1 MAKHPDTASN
11 PNTNRCIHCSRT
23 FKSTQSLDDHIVK
36 RHPDFMASV
45 SSKVHECTKC
55 TYKTVSTSLLR
66 RHMVNH
72 RDVAGN
78 RKTNRCIYCNNTFAR
93 KLTLDDHIVKIHP
106 DFIASVNSKVHDCS
120 KCMYKTVRASHL
132 KRHIVAKH
140 SDTAN
145 QSSASSFD
153 NTFTRKAGLDD
164 HIIKVHPDF
173 IASVSSKVHKC
184 SDCTYKTIRPSHLKR
199 HIGAKHPDIA
209 GNREIYRCIY
219 CNKTFTRKPSLDD
232 HIVKIHPDFVTSVS
246 SKVHECTECTYKTV
260 STSLLRRHNTVNHP
274 DAAGNRITNRCTYCK
289 KTFARK
295 SSLDDHVVRRHPDF
309 IASVSSK
316 VHQCTKCTFKT
327 INTTDLKKHITAK
340 HPDIAGNRTIK
351 ICIYCN
357 KTFKSTRSLD
367 DHKIKRHHDFITSVS
382 SKVHGCT
389 ECTYKTVST
398 SKVTLDDHIV
408 KRHPDFIASVS
419 GKVYECAKCTF
430 KTVSASQLKRHL
442 VDKHPDTAVRCICD
456 KPFTRKE
463 ALDDH
468 IVKTH
473 PDFTSSFSSKVREC
487 SKCTYKTIRP
497 SHLKRHIA
505 AKHPDIPGNR
515 KTNRCIY
522 CNMTFTSTQSLD
534 DHILKIHP
542 DFITSVSSKV
552 HQCTECTYKTIRI
565 SHFKRHIVAKHTDVA
580 SVSCKVHECIKC
592 TYKTIRHIDL
602 KKHIAAKHP
611 DIAGNRTTNR
621 CIYCNKT
628 FKSTRSLDNHIVKKH
643 PDFITSISRKVH
655 ECTECTYKTVG
666 AYLLRRHNM
675 VNHPDV
681 VRRCVYCNSTF
692 TRKVTLD
699 DHIVK
704 RHPDFI
710 ATISSKVHECT
721 ECTFKTVSTSQLKRH
736 IVAKHP
742 DTAGN
747 RNRKTNKCIY
757 CNKTFKSTQSLDDHV
772 VKIHPD
778 FITSVSSKVHECTE
792 CTYKSVSTTLL
803 KQHATAKH
811 PDIAGNGKTNRCI
824 HCNKTLSSK
833 MSLDDHIVNELKK
846 HIMAKHPDISG
857 TSATNR
863 CIYCNKTFKR
873 KRSLDDHIVKIH
885 PDFITSV
892 SRKVHECTECAY
904 KTVSAYL
911 LRRHNMVSHSDVAGN
926 RITNTCIYCN
936 KTFKSTQSLDDHV
949 IKIHPDFIRSVSSKV
964 HECTE
969 CTYRTVSTT
978 LLKQHV
984 TAKHPDTAGNRKTN
998 KCFYCNK
1005 TFKSTQ
1011 SLDDHV
1017 VKIHPDFI
1025 TSVSSKVHEC
1035 TECIYKSVST
1045 TLFKQHVTSKHP
1057 DIAGNFKTNRCIY
1070 CNKTLSNDHIVKIHP
1085 DFITSVSSKVHECKE
1100 CTYRTVSTTL
1110 LKQHVTAKHPDI
1122 AGNRKTNRCIYCNKT
1137 FKSTQSLNDHI
1148 VKMHPDFITS
1158 VNSKVHE
1165 CTECTY
1171 KSVSTTLLKHHVTAK
1186 HPDIAGNRR

>member
-1 MAKHPDTASN
+1 MVKQPEIAGNHIFRRCIYCNNTFAPKLTLDDHIAKRHPDFIASVGSKVHDCTECTSKTVSTSLLKQHYMAKHPDTASN

-72 RDVAGN
+72 R
-78 RKTNRCIYCNNTFAR
+78 
-93 KLTLDDHIVKIHP
+93 
-106 DFIASVNSKVHDCS
+106 
-120 KCMYKTVRASHL
+120 
-132 KRHIVAKH
+132 
-140 SDTAN
+140 
-145 QSSASSFD
+145 
-153 NTFTRKAGLDD
+153 
-164 HIIKVHPDF
+164 
-173 IASVSSKVHKC
+173 
-184 SDCTYKTIRPSHLKR
+184 
-199 HIGAKHPDIA
+199 
-209 GNREIYRCIY
+209 NREIYRCIY

-274 DAAGNRITNRCTYCK
+274 DAAAHRCM
-289 KTFARK
+289 
-295 SSLDDHVVRRHPDF
+295 
-309 IASVSSK
+309 
-316 VHQCTKCTFKT
+316 
-327 INTTDLKKHITAK
+327 
-340 HPDIAGNRTIK
+340 
-351 ICIYCN
+351 YCN
-357 KTFKSTRSLD
+357 KTFRSTQSLD
-367 DHKIKRHHDFITSVS
+367 DHIVRIHPDFITSVS
-382 SKVHGCT
+382 RKVHECT
-389 ECTYKTVST
+389 GCTYKTVST
-398 SKVTLDDHIV
+398 YLLRRHNMEIAGNRIFRCVYCNNTFARKVTLDDHIV

-442 VDKHPDTAVRCICD
+442 VDKHPDTAGDRKTNTCLYCNKTLSTKPLLDDHVVKRHPDFVASVSRKIHECTKCTYKTTRSKCIREHLLAKHSEIGDHYIFRCICD

-505 AKHPDIPGNR
+505 AKR
-515 KTNRCIY
+515 
-522 CNMTFTSTQSLD
+522 
-534 DHILKIHP
+534 
-542 DFITSVSSKV
+542 
-552 HQCTECTYKTIRI
+552 
-565 SHFKRHIVAKHTDVA
+565 
-580 SVSCKVHECIKC
+580 
-592 TYKTIRHIDL
+592 
-602 KKHIAAKHP
+602 
-611 DIAGNRTTNR
+611 NRTTNR

-675 VNHPDV
+675 VNHP
-681 VRRCVYCNSTF
+681 
-692 TRKVTLD
+692 VTLD

-736 IVAKHP
+736 IVA
-742 DTAGN
+742 T
-747 RNRKTNKCIY
+747 
-757 CNKTFKSTQSLDDHV
+757 
-772 VKIHPD
+772 
-778 FITSVSSKVHECTE
+778 
-792 CTYKSVSTTLL
+792 
-803 KQHATAKH
+803 
-811 PDIAGNGKTNRCI
+811 GNGKTNRCI

-833 MSLDDHIVNELKK
+833 MSLDDHIVKRHPDFIASVSYKVHECTKCTYKTIRNIELKK

-904 KTVSAYL
+904 KTV
-911 LRRHNMVSHSDVAGN
+911 
-926 RITNTCIYCN
+926 
-936 KTFKSTQSLDDHV
+936 
-949 IKIHPDFIRSVSSKV
+949 
-964 HECTE
+964 
-969 CTYRTVSTT
+969 
-978 LLKQHV
+978 
-984 TAKHPDTAGNRKTN
+984 
-998 KCFYCNK
+998 
-1005 TFKSTQ
+1005 STQ

-1070 CNKTLSNDHIVKIHP
+1070 CNKTLSRKTSLHDHIVKRHP
-1085 DFITSVSSKVHECKE
+1085 DFIASVSCKVHECTK
-1100 CTYRTVSTTL
+1100 CTYKTIRSIE
-1110 LKQHVTAKHPDI
+1110 LKKHMM

-1158 VNSKVHE
+1158 VSSKVHE
-1165 CTECTY
+1165 CTGCTY
-1171 KSVSTTLLKHHVTAK
+1171 RAVSTTLLKQRVTAK
-1186 HPDIAGNRR
+1186 HPDIAGNRKTNRCIYCNKTLSSKTSLQDHIVKRHPDFVASVSCKVHQYTKCTYKAIRNIELKKHFMAKHLDIASNRTTNRCIYCNTTFTR

>member
-1 MAKHPDTASN
+1 MVKQPEIAGNHIFR
-11 PNTNRCIHCSRT
+11 RCIYCNNT
-23 FKSTQSLDDHIVK
+23 FAPKLTLDDHIAK
-36 RHPDFMASV
+36 RHPDFIASVASV

-72 RDVAGN
+72 
-78 RKTNRCIYCNNTFAR
+78 
-93 KLTLDDHIVKIHP
+93 P
-106 DFIASVNSKVHDCS
+106 
-120 KCMYKTVRASHL
+120 
-132 KRHIVAKH
+132 
-140 SDTAN
+140 
-145 QSSASSFD
+145 
-153 NTFTRKAGLDD
+153 
-164 HIIKVHPDF
+164 
-173 IASVSSKVHKC
+173 
-184 SDCTYKTIRPSHLKR
+184 
-199 HIGAKHPDIA
+199 
-209 GNREIYRCIY
+209 
-219 CNKTFTRKPSLDD
+219 
-232 HIVKIHPDFVTSVS
+232 
-246 SKVHECTECTYKTV
+246 
-260 STSLLRRHNTVNHP
+260 
-274 DAAGNRITNRCTYCK
+274 GNRITNRCTYCK

-327 INTTDLKKHITAK
+327 INTTDLKKHITA
-340 HPDIAGNRTIK
+340 GNPITHR
-351 ICIYCN
+351 CMYCN
-357 KTFKSTRSLD
+357 KTFRSTQSLD
-367 DHKIKRHHDFITSVS
+367 DHIVRIHPDFITSVS
-382 SKVHGCT
+382 RKVHECT
-389 ECTYKTVST
+389 GCTYKTVST
-398 SKVTLDDHIV
+398 YLLRRHNMVNHPDAGTCLYCNKTLSTKPLLDDHVV
-408 KRHPDFIASVS
+408 KRHPDFVASVS
-419 GKVYECAKCTF
+419 RKIHECT
-430 KTVSASQLKRHL
+430 
-442 VDKHPDTAVRCICD
+442 
-456 KPFTRKE
+456 
-463 ALDDH
+463 
-468 IVKTH
+468 
-473 PDFTSSFSSKVREC
+473 
-487 SKCTYKTIRP
+487 KCTYKTTRSKCIRE
-497 SHLKRHIA
+497 HLL
-505 AKHPDIPGNR
+505 AKHSEIA
-515 KTNRCIY
+515 NRCIY

-580 SVSCKVHECIKC
+580 
-592 TYKTIRHIDL
+592 D
-602 KKHIAAKHP
+602 
-611 DIAGNRTTNR
+611 R

-655 ECTECTYKTVG
+655 ECTECTYKTQ
-666 AYLLRRHNM
+666 H
-675 VNHPDV
+675 
-681 VRRCVYCNSTF
+681 
-692 TRKVTLD
+692 VT
-699 DHIVK
+699 
-704 RHPDFI
+704 
-710 ATISSKVHECT
+710 
-721 ECTFKTVSTSQLKRH
+721 
-736 IVAKHP
+736 AKHP
-742 DTAGN
+742 DIAG
-747 RNRKTNKCIY
+747 NRKTNKCIY

-803 KQHATAKH
+803 KQH
-811 PDIAGNGKTNRCI
+811 
-824 HCNKTLSSK
+824 
-833 MSLDDHIVNELKK
+833 
-846 HIMAKHPDISG
+846 DISG

-911 LRRHNMVSHSDVAGN
+911 LRRHNMVS
-926 RITNTCIYCN
+926 
-936 KTFKSTQSLDDHV
+936 
-949 IKIHPDFIRSVSSKV
+949 
-964 HECTE
+964 
-969 CTYRTVSTT
+969 
-978 LLKQHV
+978 
-984 TAKHPDTAGNRKTN
+984 NRKTN

-1070 CNKTLSNDHIVKIHP
+1070 CNKTLSRKTSLHDHIVKRHPDFIASVSCKVHECTKCTYKTIRSIELKKHMMEKHPDIAGNRTTSRCIYCNKTFKTTRSLDDHIVKIHP

>member
-145 QSSASSFD
+145 QSSIYCD

-274 DAAGNRITNRCTYCK
+274 DAAGNRITN
-289 KTFARK
+289 
-295 SSLDDHVVRRHPDF
+295 S
-309 IASVSSK
+309 
-316 VHQCTKCTFKT
+316 
-327 INTTDLKKHITAK
+327 
-340 HPDIAGNRTIK
+340 
-351 ICIYCN
+351 N

-398 SKVTLDDHIV
+398 SELRRHMVNHPDVAGNPITHRCMYCNKTFRSTQSLDDHIVRIHPDFITSVSRKVHECTGCTYKTNTTRSMVKHPEIAGNRIFRCVYCNNTFARKVTLDDHIV

-442 VDKHPDTAVRCICD
+442 VDKHPDTAGDRKTNTCLYCNKTLSTKPLLDDHVVKRHPDFVASVSRKIHECTKCTYKTTRSKCIREHLLAKHSEIGDHYIFRCICD

-580 SVSCKVHECIKC
+580 
-592 TYKTIRHIDL
+592 
-602 KKHIAAKHP
+602 A
-611 DIAGNRTTNR
+611 NR

-681 VRRCVYCNSTF
+681 AGNLRRCVYCNSTF

-736 IVAKHP
+736 II
-742 DTAGN
+742 AG
-747 RNRKTNKCIY
+747 NRKTNKCIY

-833 MSLDDHIVNELKK
+833 MSLDDHIVKRHPDFIASVSYKVHECTKCTYKTIRNIELKK
-846 HIMAKHPDISG
+846 HIMAKHPDISD
-857 TSATNR
+857 
-863 CIYCNKTFKR
+863 KTFKR

-911 LRRHNMVSHSDVAGN
+911 LRRHNMVS
-926 RITNTCIYCN
+926 
-936 KTFKSTQSLDDHV
+936 
-949 IKIHPDFIRSVSSKV
+949 
-964 HECTE
+964 
-969 CTYRTVSTT
+969 
-978 LLKQHV
+978 
-984 TAKHPDTAGNRKTN
+984 NRKTN

-1045 TLFKQHVTSKHP
+1045 TLFKQH
-1057 DIAGNFKTNRCIY
+1057 DIAGNRTTSRCIY
-1070 CNKTLSNDHIVKIHP
+1070 CNKTFKTTRSLDDHIVKIHP

-1100 CTYRTVSTTL
+1100 CTYRT
-1110 LKQHVTAKHPDI
+1110 QHVTAKHPDI

-1186 HPDIAGNRR
+1186 HPDIAVHVSTVTRHKVHTH

>member
-1 MAKHPDTASN
+1 
-11 PNTNRCIHCSRT
+11 
-23 FKSTQSLDDHIVK
+23 
-36 RHPDFMASV
+36 MASV

-145 QSSASSFD
+145 Q
-153 NTFTRKAGLDD
+153 
-164 HIIKVHPDF
+164 
-173 IASVSSKVHKC
+173 
-184 SDCTYKTIRPSHLKR
+184 
-199 HIGAKHPDIA
+199 
-209 GNREIYRCIY
+209 CIY

-274 DAAGNRITNRCTYCK
+274 DAADRCM
-289 KTFARK
+289 
-295 SSLDDHVVRRHPDF
+295 
-309 IASVSSK
+309 
-316 VHQCTKCTFKT
+316 
-327 INTTDLKKHITAK
+327 
-340 HPDIAGNRTIK
+340 
-351 ICIYCN
+351 YCN
-357 KTFKSTRSLD
+357 KTFRSTQSLD
-367 DHKIKRHHDFITSVS
+367 DHIVRIHPDFITSVS
-382 SKVHGCT
+382 RKVHECT
-389 ECTYKTVST
+389 GCTYKTVST
-398 SKVTLDDHIV
+398 YLLRRHNMVNHPDAGTCLYCNKTLSTKPLLDDHVV
-408 KRHPDFIASVS
+408 KRHPDFVASVS
-419 GKVYECAKCTF
+419 RKIHECT
-430 KTVSASQLKRHL
+430 
-442 VDKHPDTAVRCICD
+442 
-456 KPFTRKE
+456 
-463 ALDDH
+463 
-468 IVKTH
+468 
-473 PDFTSSFSSKVREC
+473 
-487 SKCTYKTIRP
+487 KCTYKTTRSKCIRE
-497 SHLKRHIA
+497 HLL
-505 AKHPDIPGNR
+505 AKHSEIA
-515 KTNRCIY
+515 NRCIY

-580 SVSCKVHECIKC
+580 
-592 TYKTIRHIDL
+592 D
-602 KKHIAAKHP
+602 
-611 DIAGNRTTNR
+611 R

-643 PDFITSISRKVH
+643 PDFITSISSKVH
-655 ECTECTYKTVG
+655 ECTECTYKTASTTMLKKHIV
-666 AYLLRRHNM
+666 RHSDK
-675 VNHPDV
+675 VQ
-681 VRRCVYCNSTF
+681 RCVYCNSTF

-736 IVAKHP
+736 IVA
-742 DTAGN
+742 G
-747 RNRKTNKCIY
+747 NRKTNKCIY

-803 KQHATAKH
+803 KQH
-811 PDIAGNGKTNRCI
+811 
-824 HCNKTLSSK
+824 
-833 MSLDDHIVNELKK
+833 
-846 HIMAKHPDISG
+846 DISG

-911 LRRHNMVSHSDVAGN
+911 LRRHNMVSHSDVA
-926 RITNTCIYCN
+926 
-936 KTFKSTQSLDDHV
+936 D
-949 IKIHPDFIRSVSSKV
+949 
-964 HECTE
+964 
-969 CTYRTVSTT
+969 
-978 LLKQHV
+978 
-984 TAKHPDTAGNRKTN
+984 
-998 KCFYCNK
+998 
-1005 TFKSTQ
+1005 
-1011 SLDDHV
+1011 
-1017 VKIHPDFI
+1017 
-1025 TSVSSKVHEC
+1025 
-1035 TECIYKSVST
+1035 
-1045 TLFKQHVTSKHP
+1045 
-1057 DIAGNFKTNRCIY
+1057 RCIY
-1070 CNKTLSNDHIVKIHP
+1070 CNKTLSRKTSLHDHIVKRHPDFIASVSCKVHECTKCTYKTIRSIELKKHMMEKHPDIAGNRTTSRCIYCNKTFKTTRSLDDHIVKIHP

>member
-1 MAKHPDTASN
+1 MVKQPEIAGNHIFRRCIYCNNTFAPKLTLDDHIAKRHPDFIASVGSKVHDCTECTSKTVSTSLLKQHYMAKHPDTASN

-145 QSSASSFD
+145 Q
-153 NTFTRKAGLDD
+153 
-164 HIIKVHPDF
+164 
-173 IASVSSKVHKC
+173 
-184 SDCTYKTIRPSHLKR
+184 
-199 HIGAKHPDIA
+199 
-209 GNREIYRCIY
+209 
-219 CNKTFTRKPSLDD
+219 
-232 HIVKIHPDFVTSVS
+232 
-246 SKVHECTECTYKTV
+246 
-260 STSLLRRHNTVNHP
+260 
-274 DAAGNRITNRCTYCK
+274 CTYCK

-327 INTTDLKKHITAK
+327 INTTDLKKHITA
-340 HPDIAGNRTIK
+340 GNPITHR
-351 ICIYCN
+351 CMYCN
-357 KTFKSTRSLD
+357 KTFRSTQSLD
-367 DHKIKRHHDFITSVS
+367 DHIVRIHPDFITSVS
-382 SKVHGCT
+382 RKVHECT
-389 ECTYKTVST
+389 GCTYKTVST
-398 SKVTLDDHIV
+398 YLLRRHNMVNHPDAANTCLYCNKTLSTKPLLDDHVV
-408 KRHPDFIASVS
+408 KRHPDFVASVS
-419 GKVYECAKCTF
+419 RKIHECT
-430 KTVSASQLKRHL
+430 
-442 VDKHPDTAVRCICD
+442 
-456 KPFTRKE
+456 
-463 ALDDH
+463 
-468 IVKTH
+468 
-473 PDFTSSFSSKVREC
+473 
-487 SKCTYKTIRP
+487 KCTYKTTRSKCIRE
-497 SHLKRHIA
+497 HLL
-505 AKHPDIPGNR
+505 AKHSEIA
-515 KTNRCIY
+515 NRCIY

-580 SVSCKVHECIKC
+580 
-592 TYKTIRHIDL
+592 
-602 KKHIAAKHP
+602 
-611 DIAGNRTTNR
+611 NR

-681 VRRCVYCNSTF
+681 AGCVYCNSTF

-736 IVAKHP
+736 IVA
-742 DTAGN
+742 G
-747 RNRKTNKCIY
+747 NRKTNKCIY

-803 KQHATAKH
+803 KQH
-811 PDIAGNGKTNRCI
+811 
-824 HCNKTLSSK
+824 
-833 MSLDDHIVNELKK
+833 
-846 HIMAKHPDISG
+846 DISG

-911 LRRHNMVSHSDVAGN
+911 LRRHNMVSN
-926 RITNTCIYCN
+926 R
-936 KTFKSTQSLDDHV
+936 
-949 IKIHPDFIRSVSSKV
+949 
-964 HECTE
+964 
-969 CTYRTVSTT
+969 
-978 LLKQHV
+978 
-984 TAKHPDTAGNRKTN
+984 
-998 KCFYCNK
+998 
-1005 TFKSTQ
+1005 
-1011 SLDDHV
+1011 
-1017 VKIHPDFI
+1017 
-1025 TSVSSKVHEC
+1025 
-1035 TECIYKSVST
+1035 
-1045 TLFKQHVTSKHP
+1045 
-1057 DIAGNFKTNRCIY
+1057 KTNRCIY
-1070 CNKTLSNDHIVKIHP
+1070 CNKTLSSKTSLQDHIVKRHP
-1085 DFITSVSSKVHECKE
+1085 DFVASVSCKVHQYTK
-1100 CTYRTVSTTL
+1100 CTYKAIRNIE
-1110 LKQHVTAKHPDI
+1110 LKKHFMAKHLDI
-1122 AGNRKTNRCIYCNKT
+1122 ASNRTTNRCIYCNTT
-1137 FKSTQSLNDHI
+1137 FT
-1148 VKMHPDFITS
+1148 
-1158 VNSKVHE
+1158 
-1165 CTECTY
+1165 
-1171 KSVSTTLLKHHVTAK
+1171 
-1186 HPDIAGNRR
+1186 R

>member
-72 RDVAGN
+72 R
-78 RKTNRCIYCNNTFAR
+78 
-93 KLTLDDHIVKIHP
+93 
-106 DFIASVNSKVHDCS
+106 
-120 KCMYKTVRASHL
+120 
-132 KRHIVAKH
+132 
-140 SDTAN
+140 
-145 QSSASSFD
+145 
-153 NTFTRKAGLDD
+153 
-164 HIIKVHPDF
+164 
-173 IASVSSKVHKC
+173 
-184 SDCTYKTIRPSHLKR
+184 
-199 HIGAKHPDIA
+199 
-209 GNREIYRCIY
+209 NREIYRCIY

-289 KTFARK
+289 KTFA
-295 SSLDDHVVRRHPDF
+295 H
-309 IASVSSK
+309 
-316 VHQCTKCTFKT
+316 
-327 INTTDLKKHITAK
+327 
-340 HPDIAGNRTIK
+340 
-351 ICIYCN
+351 
-357 KTFKSTRSLD
+357 

-398 SKVTLDDHIV
+398 SELRRHMVNHPDVADTCLYCNKTLSTKPLLDDHVV
-408 KRHPDFIASVS
+408 KRHPDFVASVS
-419 GKVYECAKCTF
+419 RKIHECT
-430 KTVSASQLKRHL
+430 
-442 VDKHPDTAVRCICD
+442 
-456 KPFTRKE
+456 
-463 ALDDH
+463 
-468 IVKTH
+468 
-473 PDFTSSFSSKVREC
+473 
-487 SKCTYKTIRP
+487 KCTYKTTRSKCIRE
-497 SHLKRHIA
+497 HLL
-505 AKHPDIPGNR
+505 AKH
-515 KTNRCIY
+515 
-522 CNMTFTSTQSLD
+522 S
-534 DHILKIHP
+534 
-542 DFITSVSSKV
+542 
-552 HQCTECTYKTIRI
+552 E
-565 SHFKRHIVAKHTDVA
+565 
-580 SVSCKVHECIKC
+580 
-592 TYKTIRHIDL
+592 
-602 KKHIAAKHP
+602 IA
-611 DIAGNRTTNR
+611 NR

-681 VRRCVYCNSTF
+681 AGCVYCNSTF

-736 IVAKHP
+736 IVA
-742 DTAGN
+742 N
-747 RNRKTNKCIY
+747 
-757 CNKTFKSTQSLDDHV
+757 
-772 VKIHPD
+772 
-778 FITSVSSKVHECTE
+778 
-792 CTYKSVSTTLL
+792 
-803 KQHATAKH
+803 
-811 PDIAGNGKTNRCI
+811 
-824 HCNKTLSSK
+824 
-833 MSLDDHIVNELKK
+833 
-846 HIMAKHPDISG
+846 
-857 TSATNR
+857 ATNR

-1070 CNKTLSNDHIVKIHP
+1070 CNKTLSRKTSLHDHIVKRHPDFIASVSCKVHECTKCTYKTIRSIELKKHMMEKHPDIAGNRTTSRCIYCNKTFKTTRSLDDHIVKIHP